1 MFVSRYLNFL
11 RGLILKVLTS
21 SSNSAV
27 RWCPCD
33 GGSLLGDWKSADS
46 EELAI
51 WSQLFRVP
59 FSCRHQPLPSPILIS
74 KEKWAYWSLKSG
86 KARPDDSGRLTVK
99 MSNFLVSSLFCREG
113 TISIA
118 KLSWRQYCCC
128 CKYFFIKRLLWPIPL
143 LHGTERFRRWE
154 VRFPSSQLIM
164 STTSKT
170 RVNQTGTASLSQD
183 IPQTLSLGE
192 AW

>member
-1 MFVSRYLNFL
+1 MPLW
-11 RGLILKVLTS
+11 
-21 SSNSAV
+21 
-27 RWCPCD
+27 RWFSVGRLEVCR
-33 GGSLLGDWKSADS
+33 LGDLRFGVSSFGYLSVVDTS
-46 EELAI
+46 
-51 WSQLFRVP
+51 
-59 FSCRHQPLPSPILIS
+59 PLPSPILIS